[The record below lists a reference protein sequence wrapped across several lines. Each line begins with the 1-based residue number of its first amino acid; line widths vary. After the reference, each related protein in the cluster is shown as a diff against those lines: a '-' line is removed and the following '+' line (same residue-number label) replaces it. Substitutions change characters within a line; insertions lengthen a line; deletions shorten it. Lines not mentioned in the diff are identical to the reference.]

1 MFNKEPNFDY
11 LNWYQG
17 RPLPPLCNDLFSS
30 IGQILIEQ
38 TDYSPNPYKSL
49 LKNQQNFL
57 YDIIHNAETS
67 INEDSYFSNNKS
79 SKLGRKKKGDNRE
92 ALHDKSKRDNIMNKI
107 KTRIF
112 NHYIISLIEKNSLDE
127 INIQKLPTEFNAQ
140 LKKEVNQE
148 LLDTTIKD
156 ILSNQN
162 ISSKY
167 VNPNKNIDFDY
178 N

>member
-1 MFNKEPNFDY
+1 
-11 LNWYQG
+11 
-17 RPLPPLCNDLFSS
+17 
-30 IGQILIEQ
+30 
-38 TDYSPNPYKSL
+38 
-49 LKNQQNFL
+49 
-57 YDIIHNAETS
+57 
-67 INEDSYFSNNKS
+67 
-79 SKLGRKKKGDNRE
+79 
-92 ALHDKSKRDNIMNKI
+92 MNKI
-107 KTRIF
+107 KTHIF

-178 N
+178 NKKL

>member
-1 MFNKEPNFDY
+1 
-11 LNWYQG
+11 
-17 RPLPPLCNDLFSS
+17 
-30 IGQILIEQ
+30 
-38 TDYSPNPYKSL
+38 
-49 LKNQQNFL
+49 
-57 YDIIHNAETS
+57 
-67 INEDSYFSNNKS
+67 
-79 SKLGRKKKGDNRE
+79 
-92 ALHDKSKRDNIMNKI
+92 MNKI
-107 KTRIF
+107 KTHIF

-140 LKKEVNQE
+140 LKKEVNKE

-178 N
+178 NKKIIDKILLEKKEVKVIKILNLTLKEIVIIFRKRLNDEINNELYDELKKNNKIDDSINIEENDIINFIEKIKKEDSENLDDYIEDVKHYCLIFEYCFE